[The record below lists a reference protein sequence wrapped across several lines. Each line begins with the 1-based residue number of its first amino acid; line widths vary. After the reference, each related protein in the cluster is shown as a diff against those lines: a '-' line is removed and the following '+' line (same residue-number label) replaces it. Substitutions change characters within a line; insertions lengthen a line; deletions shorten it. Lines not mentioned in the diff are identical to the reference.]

1 MSWARR
7 FALESLIVLTSALST
22 PSTQI
27 ESLPNASGVPPA
39 PLKKSLLRWLLGHGL
54 GEDDLETWVNAR
66 RKAGKSWDTIA
77 EEMTAALGIPGDVTP
92 IRRQTLQKWFKE

>member
-1 MSWARR
+1 MLRVNVAS
-7 FALESLIVLTSALST
+7 TSEAVIDTLSD
-22 PSTQI
+22 
-27 ESLPNASGVPPA
+27 VPA

-54 GEDDLETWVNAR
+54 GEDLETWVGAR
-66 RKAGKSWDTIA
+66 RKAGKSWDAIA